1 MVTTIFP
8 PSDAVRKIAQDPDWC
23 TIIVADRKT
32 QSKSDY
38 LAELNVNTTD
48 AIIFLSPDDQEYVFP
63 LLSQFLPWNNFARKN
78 IGYMYAI
85 KQGASLIW
93 DFDDDNINVV
103 PIRLVNVVGYR
114 IPCGNASNPLFNPY
128 PYFMVNET
136 YTWPRGFPLEHIRD
150 QQTVPKLCNSAQRRN
165 IAVIQSLA
173 NIQPDVDASMRV

>member
-48 AIIFLSPDDQEYVFP
+48 AIIFLSPDDQEYAFP

-103 PIRLVNVVGYR
+103 PIRLVNVVDYR
-114 IPCGNASNPLFNPY
+114 IPCGNASYPLFSLIHTSWSTKHTPGHA
-128 PYFMVNET
+128 
-136 YTWPRGFPLEHIRD
+136 GFPLNIFGINKQYQSCAIQLRD
-150 QQTVPKLCNSAQRRN
+150 ETSQWSNHWLIYN
-165 IAVIQSLA
+165 L
-173 NIQPDVDASMRV
+173 M